1 VPEGLKAEGAPPS
14 PFANLFGSDPTK
26 VQDHLRRLMDG
37 KIGSLV
43 KELVDDLKDDMEEMQ
58 KELSDKY
65 GIPLDQM
72 DAENMP
78 MQDIMKELMRNP
90 GKVSNIMRK
99 VSDKLKTTMT
109 SENRQEYV
117 QETMEM
123 LNQMGGK
130 EEFMKMFDQM
140 KGAMGSA
147 SSAGSENPMAAFAN
161 MFGGAQGAGKG
172 MKVDQN
178 AMDRM
183 QKQQATKE
191 KMRRQLEA
199 KKALKEKPDGSL
211 VFRPEG
217 AEPQAKTH
225 LSDADLDQ
233 LMKQF
238 GLEEDKTD
246 GKGKKGKSTAAT
258 SATNGLSP

>member
-1 VPEGLKAEGAPPS
+1 
-14 PFANLFGSDPTK
+14 
-26 VQDHLRRLMDG
+26 
-37 KIGSLV
+37 
-43 KELVDDLKDDMEEMQ
+43 
-58 KELSDKY
+58 
-65 GIPLDQM
+65 
-72 DAENMP
+72 MP

-90 GKVSNIMRK
+90 GKVSKIMRK

-147 SSAGSENPMAAFAN
+147 ANPFASAASDSSENPMAAFAN
-161 MFGGAQGAGKG
+161 MFGGMNPGAQGKG
-172 MKVDQN
+172 TKVDQN

-183 QKQQATKE
+183 MKQEATKE
-191 KMRRQLEA
+191 KMRKQLEA
-199 KKALKEKPDGSL
+199 KKLLKDKPDGSK

-238 GLEEDKTD
+238 GLEEDKD
-246 GKGKKGKSTAAT
+246 GKGKKGTSKSTAAT
-258 SATNGLSP
+258 SAATSSSP

>member
-1 VPEGLKAEGAPPS
+1 
-14 PFANLFGSDPTK
+14 LFGSDPTK
-26 VQDHLRRLMDG
+26 IQEHLRKLMDG

-90 GKVSNIMRK
+90 GKVSKIMRK

-147 SSAGSENPMAAFAN
+147 ANPFASSAGSENPMAAFAN
-161 MFGGAQGAGKG
+161 MFGGAQGNPFGGAQGAGKG
-172 MKVDQN
+172 TKVDQN

-199 KKALKEKPDGSL
+199 KKALKDKPDGSQ

-238 GLEEDKTD
+238 GLEEDKE
-246 GKGKKGKSTAAT
+246 GKGKKGKGKSAAT
-258 SATNGLSP
+258 IGSSP